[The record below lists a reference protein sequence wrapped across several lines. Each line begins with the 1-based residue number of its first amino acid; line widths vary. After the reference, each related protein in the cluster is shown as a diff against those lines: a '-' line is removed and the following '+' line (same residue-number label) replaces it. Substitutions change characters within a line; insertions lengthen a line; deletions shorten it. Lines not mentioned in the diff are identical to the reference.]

1 MLQGWS
7 HFRSRSVGG
16 EAEENIGET
25 GVWQS
30 TKVKLRDAGC
40 ILRNGQSYAAKKT
53 SILIHIR
60 RRVYCE
66 EGLGI

>member
-1 MLQGWS
+1 MLEGWS

-16 EAEENIGET
+16 EAEENIRET

-40 ILRNGQSYAAKKT
+40 ILRNGQIAPTKK
-53 SILIHIR
+53 HR
-60 RRVYCE
+60 Y
-66 EGLGI
+66 